1 MAIQTY
7 TVRPGDSLS
16 KIAQKLGLKSWQD
29 LYNLNKSVVGSN
41 PDLIYSG
48 QVLKIP
54 GASTAPVTPAPTPQ
68 PAVPVSQQYTQAGVE
83 QVNRAA
89 EIPQFEDAMGTF
101 KQLWESRFRDPINT
115 AAQYQVRP
123 EFTRAYNEANY
134 DYMNQ
139 MGSAG
144 GQRLGRGRMGLGNL
158 KAASNRAYLATLGD
172 WVDQQRQNLY
182 SKWYEPTAEDWN
194 TAKLQAN
201 FNKDD
206 YAIPTWEEGLE
217 KYGSAFGAG
226 ITPGLFS

>member
-1 MAIQTY
+1 MNVPGLTGTWQQRNAQYYKALGSPMGKY
-7 TVRPGDSLS
+7 TGSLQQNLYLLDQI
-16 KIAQKLGLKSWQD
+16 KKQNFPQAQ
-29 LYNLNKSVVGSN
+29 
-41 PDLIYSG
+41 
-48 QVLKIP
+48 
-54 GASTAPVTPAPTPQ
+54 APAPTPQ